1 MKAYSGRESCSSGT
15 SRERSESGHGSLP
28 EQRQETDSPIKE
40 VMGGI
45 LSTSEDAAIRVSLKR
60 VY

>member
-15 SRERSESGHGSLP
+15 SLERSEFDHGSLP

-45 LSTSEDAAIRVSLKR
+45 PKHLRRSERRLGNKTSS
-60 VY
+60 